1 MCMQQNCIKLNNKNQ
16 NELVTSKKMNENNK
30 PIFIRWKVGLLV
42 IRDASFTISGPYSCL
57 RIVRTSW
64 NSISTSQSFKPESI
78 FVSFKLQLESI
89 FVWLCLTFPIRLFFF
104 YFVWYVL
111 RFLFW
116 CSMFHHFQT
125 KNFRLNAP
133 NIQRFRTTTKPC
145 CTVKEFHE
153 PKTAKIANPIST
165 KTKPTQNGCVIVCL
179 KMRFLTR
186 EVCVWG
192 MNPGVFRGFV
202 SGYASRLSPQ
212 VQKENE
218 GSVSGVRFRGK
229 FRQNWTSQ
237 PYALS
242 STQRIQT
249 IINTARL

>member
-1 MCMQQNCIKLNNKNQ
+1 MEQHFDLAIIQAGINLR
-16 NELVTSKKMNENNK
+16 
-30 PIFIRWKVGLLV
+30 FIQIAAG
-42 IRDASFTISGPYSCL
+42 INL
-57 RIVRTSW
+57 RLTMFDFS
-64 NSISTSQSFKPESI
+64 NP
-78 FVSFKLQLESI
+78 FV
-89 FVWLCLTFPIRLFFF
+89 FF

>member
-1 MCMQQNCIKLNNKNQ
+1 MQTRFVGHPRRVIHNFWA
-16 NELVTSKKMNENNK
+16 
-30 PIFIRWKVGLLV
+30 IFLLEDCQDFMEQHFDLA
-42 IRDASFTISGPYSCL
+42 IIQIAAGINL
-57 RIVRTSW
+57 RLTMFDFSNPFVFFDFVRY
-64 NSISTSQSFKPESI
+64 
-78 FVSFKLQLESI
+78 L
-89 FVWLCLTFPIRLFFF
+89 
-104 YFVWYVL
+104 L

-116 CSMFHHFQT
+116 CSMFDHFQT

-165 KTKPTQNGCVIVCL
+165 KTKTTQNGCVIVCL

-192 MNPGVFRGFV
+192 KNPSVFRGFV
-202 SGYASRLSPQ
+202 SGCASRLSPQ
-212 VQKENE
+212 VEKENE

-229 FRQNWTSQ
+229 FRQN
-237 PYALS
+237 
-242 STQRIQT
+242 
-249 IINTARL
+249 

>member
-1 MCMQQNCIKLNNKNQ
+1 MKSWFVGHPRRVIHNFW
-16 NELVTSKKMNENNK
+16 T
-30 PIFIRWKVGLLV
+30 IFLLEDCQDFMEQHFDLA
-42 IRDASFTISGPYSCL
+42 IIQAGINL
-57 RIVRTSW
+57 RFIQIAAGINLRLTMFDFS
-64 NSISTSQSFKPESI
+64 NP
-78 FVSFKLQLESI
+78 FV
-89 FVWLCLTFPIRLFFF
+89 FF

-179 KMRFLTR
+179 KMRFLTQ

>member
-1 MCMQQNCIKLNNKNQ
+1 MKSWFVGHPRRVIHNFWTVFLLEDCQDFMEQHFDLAIIQAGINLR
-16 NELVTSKKMNENNK
+16 
-30 PIFIRWKVGLLV
+30 FIQIAAG
-42 IRDASFTISGPYSCL
+42 INL
-57 RIVRTSW
+57 RLTMFDFS
-64 NSISTSQSFKPESI
+64 NP
-78 FVSFKLQLESI
+78 FV
-89 FVWLCLTFPIRLFFF
+89 FF